1 MEIEKRGVNFQCDIR
16 KICTSTVVFVIATI
30 NWKHGIF
37 VTSVMLLH
45 VCDETVLIIH
55 GGFTAGSFL
64 KLRYETRSSNGQV
77 TVDSCLLMVTME
89 LIINFITFL
98 YIIYIIVSSEA
109 CFSKFQYETHTI
121 HVYVM

>member
-55 GGFTAGSFL
+55 GGFTVGSFL
-64 KLRYETRSSNGQV
+64 KLRYETRSKYGQD
-77 TVDSCLLMVTME
+77 VDSCL
-89 LIINFITFL
+89 
-98 YIIYIIVSSEA
+98 Y
-109 CFSKFQYETHTI
+109 
-121 HVYVM
+121 